1 MVKRKTGASGSHC
14 GKFWVK
20 WVACSKSWRDWSVRK
35 DFDQGKSFFR
45 PMFGK
50 VIHWIVVIFFF
61 LECSLPHSCIHRLVT
76 VGPCERGCD
85 RDTWLCGPETLT
97 IYIFFTL

>member
-50 VIHWIVVIFFF
+50 VIHWIVVIFFSGMQPSPF
-61 LECSLPHSCIHRLVT
+61 MYTQTSY
-76 VGPCERGCD
+76 
-85 RDTWLCGPETLT
+85 CGAM
-97 IYIFFTL
+97 